1 MKKTEAASHLLVSPI
16 DSPDQH
22 VPGSPGRPPGAQR
35 RCCLS
40 GVGCEGLSSQG
51 CARPSLSDE
60 RLVLENAT
68 WLLWLAG
75 RGNGTRLGPEGN
87 PLLVSPEQSGV
98 LRKRHCSWASLS
110 HLNINQEAVL
120 PFLGRDPKVPSTGRC
135 GGRRTEFF
143 LSGMISHKAP
153 AQQ

>member
-51 CARPSLSDE
+51 CARPNLSDE

-110 HLNINQEAVL
+110 HLNINQEASKERQCQRMVKL
-120 PFLGRDPKVPSTGRC
+120 PHNCTH
-135 GGRRTEFF
+135 
-143 LSGMISHKAP
+143 LSC
-153 AQQ
+153 